1 MPPTRAL
8 RRCIPG
14 ALVLTVS
21 LTFVQSVH
29 REIVVGDDREPAPR
43 FHAKTLEGE
52 QFTNDSVKGKVVLL
66 QFWTTWCPYCKS
78 EESLVNNLTAEFSGK
93 GLVVIAVDV
102 AESKKVVQQYLRDHP
117 RKCHIVLTGDTNLAA
132 MYAANRYPIYVVLDR
147 DGTIVD
153 TQHGAGGERALR
165 RSLARVGL
173 ESGAEKKDSDY
184 PPPVPATKILLTAL
198 GGCFTVLQQERALV
212 L

>member
-21 LTFVQSVH
+21 LAFAQYVH
-29 REIVVGDDREPAPR
+29 REIVVEDDREPAPR

-66 QFWTTWCPYCKS
+66 QFWTTWCHYCKS
-78 EESLVNNLTAEFSGK
+78 EESLVNDLTTEFAGK

-147 DGTIVD
+147 DGKIAD
-153 TQHGAGGERALR
+153 PPRGAGGQGPLR
-165 RSLARVGL
+165 GSLARAAL
-173 ESGAEKKDSDY
+173 ESGGEKKDPD
-184 PPPVPATKILLTAL
+184 
-198 GGCFTVLQQERALV
+198 
-212 L
+212 